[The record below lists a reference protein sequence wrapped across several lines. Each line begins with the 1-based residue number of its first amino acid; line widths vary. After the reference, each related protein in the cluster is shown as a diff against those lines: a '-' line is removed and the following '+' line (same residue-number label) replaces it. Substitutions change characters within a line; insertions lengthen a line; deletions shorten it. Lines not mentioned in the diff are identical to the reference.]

1 MKTRLTPLNG
11 RNGPHTAGQWIGV
24 IVKWIVLIGWALT
37 TIIPLFWV
45 VINSFKSSDAILRN
59 SLALPESL
67 DFSNF
72 ITVMNYPDVN
82 IPRAFVNSFVI
93 SGSVVVLVVLISS
106 LASFALGR
114 IPLRAGNYVMAVLT
128 ACLLIPSF
136 STVIPNFVTLS
147 NIPFV
152 RGSRLAAILPQT
164 AGNLCFSIIMLTSFM
179 RSLPRELDE
188 AALIDGASIP
198 QIFFRISMP
207 LCRSML
213 STVAIM
219 VFIWSY
225 NDLFTSLVYI
235 SEQSKKPICVILS
248 MVSNMF
254 GTDYGAMMAAIVVT
268 ILPLLV
274 LYMFA
279 QEQVVSGLTAGAV
292 KG

>member
-11 RNGPHTAGQWIGV
+11 RNGPHTVGQWIGAILKWV
-24 IVKWIVLIGWALT
+24 ILILWALT
-37 TIIPLFWV
+37 TFVPLYWV
-45 VINSFKSSDAILRN
+45 AINAFKSSGEILRN
-59 SLALPESL
+59 SLALPSSL

-72 ITVMNYPDVN
+72 ITIMNYPDVN

-93 SGSVVVLVVLISS
+93 SGAVVVLVVLISG
-106 LASFALGR
+106 LAAFALGR
-114 IPLRAGNYVMAVLT
+114 LQVRAGHYVMAVIT
-128 ACLLIPSF
+128 ACLLVPSF
-136 STVIPNFVTLS
+136 ATVIPNFVTLS
-147 NIPFV
+147 HIPFV

-164 AGNLCFSIIMLTSFM
+164 AGNLCFSIIMLTGFM
-179 RSLPRELDE
+179 RSLPMELDE

-198 QIFFRISMP
+198 QIFFRISLP

-213 STVAIM
+213 ATVAIM

-268 ILPLLV
+268 ILPLLI

>member
-1 MKTRLTPLNG
+1 MKTPMNT
-11 RNGPHTAGQWIGV
+11 RNGPHTPGQWIGA
-24 IVKWIVLIGWALT
+24 ILKWIILIGWALT
-37 TIIPLFWV
+37 TFVPLYWV
-45 VINSFKSSDAILRN
+45 AINAFKSSDSILRN

-72 ITVMNYPDVN
+72 VTIMNYPDVN
-82 IPRAFVNSFVI
+82 IPRAFLNSFVI
-93 SGSVVVLVVLISS
+93 SGAVVILVVLVSG

-114 IPLRAGNYVMAVLT
+114 IQLPAAGYVMAVLT

-136 STVIPNFVTLS
+136 ATVIPNFVTLS

-152 RGSRLAAILPQT
+152 RGTRMAAILPQT
-164 AGNLCFSIIMLTSFM
+164 AGNLCFSIIMLTGFM
-179 RSLPRELDE
+179 RSLPMELDE

-198 QIFFRISMP
+198 QIFFRISLP

-213 STVAIM
+213 ATVAIM

-268 ILPLLV
+268 ILPLLI

>member
-1 MKTRLTPLNG
+1 MKHRPQ
-11 RNGPHTAGQWIGV
+11 TAGQWFGA
-24 IVKWIVLIGWALT
+24 IVKWVILIFWAMT
-37 TIIPLFWV
+37 TFVPLYWV
-45 VINSFKSSDAILRN
+45 VINAFKPSGDILRN
-59 SLALPESL
+59 SLALPASL
-67 DFSNF
+67 DFGNF
-72 ITVMNYPDVN
+72 VTIMNYPDVN
-82 IPRAFVNSFVI
+82 IPRAFLNSFII
-93 SGSVVVLVVLISS
+93 SGSVVVLVVLFSG

-114 IPLRAGNYVMAVLT
+114 LQMRASSHVMAVLN
-128 ACLLIPSF
+128 ACLLVPSF
-136 STVIPNFVTLS
+136 ATVIPNFVTLS
-147 NIPFV
+147 HIPFV
-152 RGSRLAAILPQT
+152 RGTQLAAILPQT
-164 AGNLCFSIIMLTSFM
+164 AGNLCFSIIMLTGFM
-179 RSLPRELDE
+179 RSLPLELDE

-198 QIFFRISMP
+198 QIFFRISLP

-213 STVAIM
+213 ATVAIM

-268 ILPLLV
+268 ILPLLI
-274 LYMFA
+274 LYIFA